1 MLGVKCK
8 SLDGTRVHEFLPP
21 STFLP
26 FTIGTHISRTSR
38 TLTRLRR
45 FLNASSLAD
54 NWGAALAGIGGL
66 SAEDVMVEEAMGSLS
81 PARLSVSV
89 SLSVLSIAA
98 GILTASAVFCLPF
111 TTSLAF
117 CFSFSSSRILTSL
130 ISFENQLIDHHNA
143 PERNDRTTKWAL
155 WVTIKRTKSRNS
167 REAKVAFVATNEAWP
182 WSEDTRPKVF
192 KKGRHARFRE
202 RRTVTT
208 NPFDL

>member
-8 SLDGTRVHEFLPP
+8 SLDGTRIHEFLPP
-21 STFLP
+21 STFSHSLSVLIYPELP
-26 FTIGTHISRTSR
+26 ELS
-38 TLTRLRR
+38 TRLRR

-143 PERNDRTTKWAL
+143 PERNDRTTKWTL
-155 WVTIKRTKSRNS
+155 WVTIKRTKSRNC
-167 REAKVAFVATNEAWP
+167 REAKVAFVATS
-182 WSEDTRPKVF
+182 SEGVGPGVKILDQRSSRKDAMLDF
-192 KKGRHARFRE
+192 ERDAR
-202 RRTVTT
+202 
-208 NPFDL
+208 